1 MAQSPSPMFE
11 SIVTQMD
18 VADINEILS
27 NWNESELSDDGSEIL
42 VYTDSRSDGPRTG
55 GADKVDASEF
65 INWLLSDA
73 PFDTNIYGKDIASDP
88 EWKALIEKARS
99 AANNGGSND

>member
-1 MAQSPSPMFE
+1 MPNSASSMFE
-11 SIVTQMD
+11 YVVTQME
-18 VADINEILS
+18 VADINEILF

-65 INWLLSDA
+65 INWLLSNA
-73 PFDTNIYGKDIASDP
+73 PFDTNVYGKDISTDL
-88 EWKALIEKARS
+88 EWKGLIEKARS
-99 AANNGGSND
+99 VANSGGDND